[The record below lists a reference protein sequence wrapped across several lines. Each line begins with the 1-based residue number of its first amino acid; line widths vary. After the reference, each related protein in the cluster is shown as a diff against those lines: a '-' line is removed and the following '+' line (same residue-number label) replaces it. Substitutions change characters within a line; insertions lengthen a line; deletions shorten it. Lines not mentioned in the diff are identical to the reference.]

1 MERIAPLAKILAEAN
16 GIEWQGLHGSGEGG
30 QIVEQD
36 ILDYLTRVMSGEA
49 DPPSTPVDAPPP
61 DWNGEDIPGGGMFD
75 ASALS
80 RAGVDTDIAQFVEQS
95 RVPTPATPVQS
106 GPVSAASDFE
116 LDDGEED
123 LLLPPAPQPAA
134 PVAPVMAAAPAPAAG
149 PVLGRA
155 GSAPVPPAAH
165 VPSTPAPAPA
175 PAPAGGLGNLLSRL
189 YQKPAAAP
197 EPAAPPAPVMS
208 APEVVARAVPEPVST
223 PAEPAPVVPAPVV
236 TEPVVAQPVIAEP
249 VPVAAPVVAAPAP
262 EVSAP
267 VPTPEVAAPVQPA
280 YTPPA
285 PVQPMP
291 APVVPP
297 VAAPVQPAPAQH
309 QPSAAQPPRD
319 AVWFGT
325 YLRREA
331 NVTGLM
337 DLHGQLSEALG
348 REVPLALL
356 LARAAQHHAAALGL
370 DTLAI
375 QDVQASRVRTVQSGS
390 LREALAGLD
399 GDFGGTPDLLIVDA
413 GTLDLDD
420 LHYPHTLSLSI
431 GRVQGGRVGLS
442 LQGNVEPDKAARFL
456 AGVAQTLEKPVILLV

>member
-80 RAGVDTDIAQFVEQS
+80 RAGVESDIAQFVEQS
-95 RVPTPATPVQS
+95 RPAAAPTPAPAA
-106 GPVSAASDFE
+106 PVSAASDFE

-123 LLLPPAPQPAA
+123 LLVPPTPQP
-134 PVAPVMAAAPAPAAG
+134 AG

-155 GSAPVPPAAH
+155 GSAPTPPA
-165 VPSTPAPAPA
+165 APAPA
-175 PAPAGGLGNLLSRL
+175 PQAPAAPAGGLGNLLSRL
-189 YQKPAAAP
+189 YQKPAAPAP
-197 EPAAPPAPVMS
+197 EPAAPAMS
-208 APEVVARAVPEPVST
+208 APEVVARAVPEPVAAVPT
-223 PAEPAPVVPAPVV
+223 PAPIQTAPVEVAPAQAEPVDAVPATPAPVNP
-236 TEPVVAQPVIAEP
+236 EPVAAEP
-249 VPVAAPVVAAPAP
+249 VRSEPVVAAPVPAPAP
-262 EVSAP
+262 ES
-267 VPTPEVAAPVQPA
+267 AAP
-280 YTPPA
+280 A
-285 PVQPMP
+285 PQVS
-291 APVVPP
+291 
-297 VAAPVQPAPAQH
+297 APVQPAPTVAAPVHSEPAQPAA
-309 QPSAAQPPRD
+309 QPVPAPAHPAQAQPTQAQPPRD

-331 NVTGLM
+331 NVAGLM
-337 DLHGQLSEALG
+337 ELRSQLAEALG

-370 DTLAI
+370 DTLAV
-375 QDVQASRVRTVQSGS
+375 QDVTAGRVRAVQGGS

-399 GDFGGTPDLLIVDA
+399 GDFGGTPDLLVVDA

-420 LHYPHTLSLSI
+420 LHYPHALSLSI
-431 GRVQGGRVGLS
+431 GRVQDGRVGLS
-442 LQGNVEPDKAARFL
+442 LQGDVEPDRAARFL
-456 AGVAQTLEKPVILLV
+456 AGVAQTLEKPVILLI

>member
-1 MERIAPLAKILAEAN
+1 
-16 GIEWQGLHGSGEGG
+16 
-30 QIVEQD
+30 
-36 ILDYLTRVMSGEA
+36 
-49 DPPSTPVDAPPP
+49 
-61 DWNGEDIPGGGMFD
+61 
-75 ASALS
+75 
-80 RAGVDTDIAQFVEQS
+80 
-95 RVPTPATPVQS
+95 
-106 GPVSAASDFE
+106 
-116 LDDGEED
+116 
-123 LLLPPAPQPAA
+123 
-134 PVAPVMAAAPAPAAG
+134 
-149 PVLGRA
+149 
-155 GSAPVPPAAH
+155 
-165 VPSTPAPAPA
+165 
-175 PAPAGGLGNLLSRL
+175 
-189 YQKPAAAP
+189 
-197 EPAAPPAPVMS
+197 MS

>member
-80 RAGVDTDIAQFVEQS
+80 RAGVESDIAQFVEQS
-95 RVPTPATPVQS
+95 RTPAPTPAPAA
-106 GPVSAASDFE
+106 PVSAASDFE

-123 LLLPPAPQPAA
+123 LLLPPTAQPAA
-134 PVAPVMAAAPAPAAG
+134 PVVPVMAAA

-155 GSAPVPPAAH
+155 GSVPTPPSAPVPTAPPPAH
-165 VPSTPAPAPA
+165 TA

-189 YQKPAAAP
+189 YQKPATPAPTPAAP
-197 EPAAPPAPVMS
+197 EPAAPAMA
-208 APEVVARAVPEPVST
+208 APEVVARAVPEPV
-223 PAEPAPVVPAPVV
+223 PAAPAPTPVPAPVEAAPVQAAPVAPAPVEAAPAPV
-236 TEPVVAQPVIAEP
+236 TPEPVAAEP
-249 VPVAAPVVAAPAP
+249 VRPEPVVAAPVPAP
-262 EVSAP
+262 ETAAP
-267 VPTPEVAAPVQPA
+267 AVAASVQPERA
-280 YTPPA
+280 
-285 PVQPMP
+285 QP
-291 APVVPP
+291 
-297 VAAPVQPAPAQH
+297 
-309 QPSAAQPPRD
+309 AAQPVPVPAQPTQAQPQG

-331 NVTGLM
+331 NVAGLL
-337 DLHGQLSEALG
+337 DLKAQLAEALG

-375 QDVQASRVRTVQSGS
+375 QDVQASRVRAVQGGS
-390 LREALAGLD
+390 LRDALAGLD
-399 GDFGGTPDLLIVDA
+399 GDFGDAPDLLIVDA

-431 GRVQGGRVGLS
+431 GRVHDGRVGLS
-442 LQGNVEPDKAARFL
+442 LQGDVEPDKAARFL
-456 AGVAQTLEKPVILLV
+456 AGVAQTLEKPVVLLI